1 MTGPTLTVDI
11 KQSDPSFQLE
21 AAFTLSAGITA
32 LIGRSGAGKTML
44 LDTLAGLRTPQQ
56 GTIKF
61 DTTCLLDTQ
70 AKINKPPEQRHI
82 GYVFQS
88 GRLMPHL
95 SVDGNL
101 HFGSRR
107 ARQNTPL
114 ASSKEIITLLDLGH
128 LLTRRPHH
136 LSGGER
142 QRVAIGRALLSA
154 PRLILMDEPLAN
166 LDPARRA
173 ELMPFLERIHQRF
186 ALPILYVS
194 HNMDEVLRLA
204 DKVLVLKN
212 GKLTAQGP
220 IADVLNDPKIQHY
233 LLGSAA
239 QFEPETILEVYTQ
252 ERDGNVLHL
261 KTALG
266 TFTLPHSKSM
276 APTPRLRIQARDV
289 ILSRTEVSGLSI
301 RNTLACTIKSIN
313 AVEPGQ
319 VDIELLATIDGT
331 TPQGRT
337 FPLWARITQ
346 AAANELGLTQNAPC
360 WAYVKASA
368 LIPQTSK
375 VTIP

>member
-1 MTGPTLTVDI
+1 MTGTILTVDI
-11 KQSDPSFQLE
+11 SQTEPDFHLE

-32 LIGRSGAGKTML
+32 LIGRSGSGKTML
-44 LDTLAGLRTPQQ
+44 LDTLAGLRTPHH
-56 GTIKF
+56 GAIKF
-61 DTTCLLDTQ
+61 GTACLLDTQ
-70 AKINKPPEQRHI
+70 AKINEPPEKRHI

-95 SVDGNL
+95 SVEGNL
-101 HFGSRR
+101 HFGSQR

-114 ASSKEIITLLDLGH
+114 ASSEEIISLLDLKH
-128 LLTRRPHH
+128 LLARRPHH

-194 HNMDEVLRLA
+194 HNMEEVLRLA

-212 GKLTAQGP
+212 GKLKAQGP
-220 IADVLNDPKIQHY
+220 VADVLNDPKIQQY
-233 LLGSAA
+233 LLGSTS
-239 QFEPETILEVYTQ
+239 QFEPETILEVHAQ

-266 TFTLPHSKSM
+266 IFTLPHSESM
-276 APTPRLRIQARDV
+276 PPTPRLRIQARDV
-289 ILSRTEVSGLSI
+289 ILSKVEVSGLSI
-301 RNTLACTIKSIN
+301 RNALACTIKTIRP
-313 AVEPGQ
+313 VEPGQ
-319 VDIELLATIDGT
+319 VDIELLATTGEA
-331 TPQGRT
+331 TPQERS

-346 AAANELGLTQNAPC
+346 AAASDLKLSENAPC
-360 WAYVKASA
+360 WAYIKASA
-368 LIPQTSK
+368 LIPQASK
-375 VTIP
+375 VTIL